1 MAEEPRKLFKTIS
14 LEERLASSEYNR
26 LPNKLPASSNT
37 QGSPQINKSAE
48 PQDKNSDNINI
59 PQSQLTL
66 PKEGIV
72 LKGVI
77 GVEDKQPIILKTL
90 VQSPQALL
98 SPPRLFDTTPLLDS
112 TRPLARTLFAS
123 SISLQDRL
131 KQSSVTNT
139 THLPQYFLTDLY
151 TGYLTISPFSTLAI
165 SDTQDIGAL
174 ANPISELT
182 ILTRQDA
189 QVTLDGRKSE
199 NLVLLEQG
207 TIVQNNTYKSLTLP
221 EDVPS
226 QDTILVAQGTFISNN
241 IANSFSNIV
250 ESIPTANINQGA
262 IELPIYEVA
271 INQGITLDETTPIGE
286 LEIGA
291 LQGLFIDNNQIQ
303 GSVIGINENFQTF
316 QLTDSPTP
324 NISLIFDTIQLSN
337 SSTPTLNVLGYQADR
352 ALAFGSP
359 RIKHGTTILVVQQYL
374 ENRTQ
379 AVNDPISI
387 HGAVVANPFTLNEND
402 KLAQSPAIDT
412 APPTPNPALIPP
424 EYSAIV
430 GLGNSYNQGRPTGES
445 VLENTAPSVQASTSP
460 AADPRKDL
468 DDPSSDT
475 DLLTITITPE
485 GTRFPSPI
493 RIKAY
498 LTAFSDG
505 MTANWNDLKYV
516 GRQDTLKQFTGVT
529 RAVSFAVLMPSF
541 NAADV
546 TNNLNKLE
554 RIINATVVGSFNPGD
569 NYLTGPLARLR
580 IGGLINSYV
589 AFSSVKWDFDPAEA
603 TFEIDP
609 ESPARGLPH
618 LLKVSFDCA
627 VLSTSEGRLLNG
639 AEGNYFAP
647 YPLS

>member
-14 LEERLASSEYNR
+14 LEERLASSEYNK

-90 VQSPQALL
+90 IQSPQALL
-98 SPPRLFDTTPLLDS
+98 SPPRPFDTTPLLNS
-112 TRPLARTLFAS
+112 TKPLARTLFAS

-303 GSVIGINENFQTF
+303 GSVIGINESFQTF

-337 SSTPTLNVLGYQADR
+337 SPTPTLNVLGYQADR

>member
-90 VQSPQALL
+90 IQSPQALL
-98 SPPRLFDTTPLLDS
+98 SPPRPFDTTPLLNS
-112 TRPLARTLFAS
+112 TKPLARTLFAS

-303 GSVIGINENFQTF
+303 GSVIGINESFQTF

-337 SSTPTLNVLGYQADR
+337 SPTPTLNVLGYQADR

>member
-14 LEERLASSEYNR
+14 LEERLASSEYNK

-337 SSTPTLNVLGYQADR
+337 PSTPTLNVLGYQADR

>member
-1 MAEEPRKLFKTIS
+1 
-14 LEERLASSEYNR
+14 
-26 LPNKLPASSNT
+26 
-37 QGSPQINKSAE
+37 
-48 PQDKNSDNINI
+48 
-59 PQSQLTL
+59 
-66 PKEGIV
+66 
-72 LKGVI
+72 
-77 GVEDKQPIILKTL
+77 
-90 VQSPQALL
+90 
-98 SPPRLFDTTPLLDS
+98 
-112 TRPLARTLFAS
+112 
-123 SISLQDRL
+123 
-131 KQSSVTNT
+131 
-139 THLPQYFLTDLY
+139 
-151 TGYLTISPFSTLAI
+151 
-165 SDTQDIGAL
+165 
-174 ANPISELT
+174 
-182 ILTRQDA
+182 
-189 QVTLDGRKSE
+189 
-199 NLVLLEQG
+199 
-207 TIVQNNTYKSLTLP
+207 
-221 EDVPS
+221 
-226 QDTILVAQGTFISNN
+226 
-241 IANSFSNIV
+241 
-250 ESIPTANINQGA
+250 
-262 IELPIYEVA
+262 
-271 INQGITLDETTPIGE
+271 
-286 LEIGA
+286 
-291 LQGLFIDNNQIQ
+291 
-303 GSVIGINENFQTF
+303 
-316 QLTDSPTP
+316 
-324 NISLIFDTIQLSN
+324 LIFDTIQLSN
-337 SSTPTLNVLGYQADR
+337 SPTPTLNVLGYQADR

>member
-72 LKGVI
+72 LKGAI
-77 GVEDKQPIILKTL
+77 SVEDKQPIILKTL
-90 VQSPQALL
+90 IQSPQALI
-98 SPPRLFDTTPLLDS
+98 SPPRPFDTTPLLDS
-112 TRPLARTLFAS
+112 TRPLARTQFAS

-151 TGYLTISPFSTLAI
+151 TGYLAISPFSTLAI

-174 ANPISELT
+174 AVPISQLA

-189 QVTLDGRKSE
+189 QVTLDIRKSE

-207 TIVQNNTYKSLTLP
+207 TIVQNNTYKSLALP

-226 QDTILVAQGTFISNN
+226 QDAILVAQGTFISNN
-241 IANSFSNIV
+241 IASSFSNIV
-250 ESIPTANINQGA
+250 ESIPTANINQGT

-291 LQGLFIDNNQIQ
+291 LQGLLIDNNQTQ
-303 GSVIGINENFQTF
+303 GSVIGINESFQTF

-337 SSTPTLNVLGYQADR
+337 SPTPTLNVLGYQADR

-387 HGAVVANPFTLNEND
+387 HGAVVANPFPLNEND
-402 KLAQSPAIDT
+402 KPAQSPAIDT
-412 APPTPNPALIPP
+412 ASPTPNPALIPP
-424 EYSAIV
+424 EYGAII
-430 GLGNSYNQGRPTGES
+430 GLGNSYNQGRPTGDS
-445 VLENTAPSVQASTSP
+445 ALENTAPNVQARVSP
-460 AADPRKDL
+460 AADPRKDI

-475 DLLTITITPE
+475 DLLTITITPYR
-485 GTRFPSPI
+485 GSPI
-493 RIKAY
+493 RVKAY

-505 MTANWNDLKYV
+505 ITANWNDISYV
-516 GRQDTLKQFTGVT
+516 GRQDTLKQFTGAT

-541 NAADV
+541 NSTDV
-546 TNNLNKLE
+546 TNNLSKLE
-554 RIINATVVGSFNPGD
+554 RIISSTVVGSFNSGD
-569 NYLTGPLARLR
+569 IYLTAPLARLR

-603 TFEIDP
+603 TFDIDP

-627 VLSTSEGRLLNG
+627 VLSTSKDQLLNG
-639 AEGNYFAP
+639 ADGNYFA
-647 YPLS
+647 

>member
-72 LKGVI
+72 LKGAI
-77 GVEDKQPIILKTL
+77 SIEDKQPIILKTL
-90 VQSPQALL
+90 IQSPQALL

-112 TRPLARTLFAS
+112 TRPLVRTQFAS

-151 TGYLTISPFSTLAI
+151 TGYLVISPFSTLAI

-174 ANPISELT
+174 AVPISQLA

-189 QVTLDGRKSE
+189 QVTLDIRKSE

-207 TIVQNNTYKSLTLP
+207 TIVQNNTYKSLALP

-226 QDTILVAQGTFISNN
+226 QDAILVAQGTFISNN
-241 IANSFSNIV
+241 IASSFSNIV
-250 ESIPTANINQGA
+250 ESIPTANINQGT

-291 LQGLFIDNNQIQ
+291 LQGLLIDNNQTQ
-303 GSVIGINENFQTF
+303 GSVIGINESFQTF

-337 SSTPTLNVLGYQADR
+337 SPTPTLNVLGYQADR

-387 HGAVVANPFTLNEND
+387 HGAVVANPFPLNEND
-402 KLAQSPAIDT
+402 KPAQSPAIDT
-412 APPTPNPALIPP
+412 ASPTPNPALIPP
-424 EYSAIV
+424 EYSAII

-445 VLENTAPSVQASTSP
+445 VLESTAPNVQARVSP
-460 AADPRKDL
+460 AADPRKDI

-475 DLLTITITPE
+475 DLLTIRITS
-485 GTRFPSPI
+485 GRTGGGAPI
-493 RIKAY
+493 KLKAY
-498 LTAFSDG
+498 LTSFSDG
-505 MTANWNDLKYV
+505 MTATWSDLKYV
-516 GRQDTLKQFTGVT
+516 GRQDTMKQFTGVT
-529 RAVSFAVLMPSF
+529 RAVSFAILMPSF

-554 RIINATVVGSFNPGD
+554 RIINTTVVGSFNPGD
-569 NYLTGPLARLR
+569 NYLTGPLAKLR
-580 IGGLINSYV
+580 IGGLIDSFV
-589 AFSSVKWDFDPAEA
+589 AFSSIKWDFDPSEA
-603 TFEIDP
+603 TFDIDR
-609 ESPARGLPH
+609 ELPH

-627 VLSTSEGRLLNG
+627 VLSTSNNRLLN
-639 AEGNYFAP
+639 AADGNYFTSEKL
-647 YPLS
+647 YK

>member
-226 QDTILVAQGTFISNN
+226 QDAILVAQGTFISNN

-303 GSVIGINENFQTF
+303 GSVIGINESFQTF

>member
-14 LEERLASSEYNR
+14 LEERLASSEYNK

-98 SPPRLFDTTPLLDS
+98 SPPRPFDTTPLLNS
-112 TRPLARTLFAS
+112 TKPLARTLFAS

-337 SSTPTLNVLGYQADR
+337 SPTPTLNVLGYQADR

>member
-1 MAEEPRKLFKTIS
+1 M
-14 LEERLASSEYNR
+14 
-26 LPNKLPASSNT
+26 
-37 QGSPQINKSAE
+37 
-48 PQDKNSDNINI
+48 
-59 PQSQLTL
+59 
-66 PKEGIV
+66 
-72 LKGVI
+72 
-77 GVEDKQPIILKTL
+77 
-90 VQSPQALL
+90 
-98 SPPRLFDTTPLLDS
+98 
-112 TRPLARTLFAS
+112 
-123 SISLQDRL
+123 
-131 KQSSVTNT
+131 TNT

-151 TGYLTISPFSTLAI
+151 TGYLVISPFSTLAI

-174 ANPISELT
+174 AVPISQLA

-189 QVTLDGRKSE
+189 QVTLDIRKSE

-207 TIVQNNTYKSLTLP
+207 TIVQNNTYKSLALP

-226 QDTILVAQGTFISNN
+226 QDAILVAQGTFISNN
-241 IANSFSNIV
+241 IASSFSNII
-250 ESIPTANINQGA
+250 ESIPTANINQGT

-291 LQGLFIDNNQIQ
+291 LQGLLIDNNQTQ
-303 GSVIGINENFQTF
+303 GSVIGINESFQTF

-337 SSTPTLNVLGYQADR
+337 SPTPTLNILGYQADR

-387 HGAVVANPFTLNEND
+387 HGSVVTNPLPLNEND

-424 EYSAIV
+424 EYSAII
-430 GLGNSYNQGRPTGES
+430 GLGNSYNQGRPTGDS
-445 VLENTAPSVQASTSP
+445 ALENTAPNVQARVSP
-460 AADPRKDL
+460 AADPRKDI

-485 GTRFPSPI
+485 GGSPI
-493 RIKAY
+493 KVKAY

-505 MTANWNDLKYV
+505 ITANWNDMSYV
-516 GRQDTLKQFTGVT
+516 GRQDTLKQFTGAT

-541 NAADV
+541 NNTDV
-546 TNNLNKLE
+546 TNNLSKLE
-554 RIINATVVGSFNPGD
+554 KIISSTVVGSFNSGD
-569 NYLTGPLARLR
+569 VYLTAPLARLR

-603 TFEIDP
+603 TFDIDQ
-609 ESPARGLPH
+609 GLPH

-627 VLSTSEGRLLNG
+627 VLSTSKGRLLNG
-639 AEGNYFAP
+639 ADGNYFA
-647 YPLS
+647 

>member
-14 LEERLASSEYNR
+14 LEERLASSEYNK

-337 SSTPTLNVLGYQADR
+337 SPTPTLNVLGYQADR

>member
-98 SPPRLFDTTPLLDS
+98 SPPRPFDTTPLLDS

-291 LQGLFIDNNQIQ
+291 LQGLLINNNQIQ

-445 VLENTAPSVQASTSP
+445 ALENTAPSVQASTSP